1 MMKRKKNTTEG
12 TLSVRRDNT
21 IREAVRMGVGEGFYP
36 LDCYNNYV
44 ITDGTCYAITTRIS
58 GCNNYFLLEVL
69 DNADREFSPPEGE
82 V

>member
-1 MMKRKKNTTEG
+1 
-12 TLSVRRDNT
+12 
-21 IREAVRMGVGEGFYP
+21 MGVGEGFYP